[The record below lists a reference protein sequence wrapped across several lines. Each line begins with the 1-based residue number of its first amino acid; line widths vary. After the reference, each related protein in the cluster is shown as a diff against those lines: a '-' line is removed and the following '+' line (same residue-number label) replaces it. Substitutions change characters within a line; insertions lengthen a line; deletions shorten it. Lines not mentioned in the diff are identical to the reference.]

1 MKGVKIFL
9 ILIFLTIIGFIVFR
23 NFNKDNKIKYIV
35 TDLQK
40 RDIKETIFIPGNVF
54 PVKEIEVKSQLSGIL
69 EDIYVKIGDNV
80 KVGTPVAAI
89 KLVPGTSDIERQES
103 NVNVAQIDFDARA
116 IEYERAKRLY
126 QSGTIAK
133 AEMDEYTRIYK
144 LSEENLISAKNQ
156 LDILKKGRV
165 TSKNI
170 SNIVISSTAG
180 AVIDLP
186 LDIGASVIERNTYNP
201 GTTITIVAE
210 TNLFKFRTLI
220 AEQYLEHVS
229 LGDTVYLTFNAYQN
243 LAAKAIVTKISS
255 KGVSENGIMKY
266 MLDAEFAIAAEMP
279 VLRSGY
285 SATAEIVLNNSK
297 DVLSVEEKHIVY
309 SKDSTCLY
317 VLDASK
323 NEKIKKPII
332 TGISDGIHT
341 EIIDGITIDEKV
353 VVNHDKID

>member
-1 MKGVKIFL
+1 MKGIKIFL
-9 ILIFLTIIGFIVFR
+9 ILTFLSVTGFIVFR
-23 NFNKDNKIKYIV
+23 SFNRDSKIKYIV
-35 TDLQK
+35 ADLQK
-40 RDIKETIFIPGNVF
+40 RDIRETIFIPGNVF
-54 PVKEIEVKSQLSGIL
+54 PAKEIEVKSQLSGIL
-69 EDIYVKIGDNV
+69 EDVYVKIGDYV
-80 KVGTPVAAI
+80 KVGDPVASI

-133 AEMDEYTRIYK
+133 VEMDEYARIYK
-144 LSEENLISAKNQ
+144 LTEENLISAKNQ

-165 TSKNI
+165 VSKNI

-180 AVIDLP
+180 TVIDVP

-201 GTTITIVAE
+201 GTTVTIVAE
-210 TNLFKFRTLI
+210 TDFFKFRTLI

-229 LGDTVYLTFNAYQN
+229 PGDTVYLAFNAYQN
-243 LAAKAIVTKISS
+243 LNTKAVVTKISS

-266 MLDAEFAIAAEMP
+266 MLDAEFAVNGNMP
-279 VLRSGY
+279 ALRSGY
-285 SATAEIVLNNSK
+285 SATAEIVLNNRK

-309 SKDSTCLY
+309 SRDSTCLY

-323 NEKIKKPII
+323 NGKIKKTVI
-332 TGISDGIHT
+332 TGISDGIYT
-341 EIIDGITIDEKV
+341 EIVEGVTVDEKV
-353 VVNHDKID
+353 VVNHDKTD

>member
-1 MKGVKIFL
+1 MKGIKIFL
-9 ILIFLTIIGFIVFR
+9 ILTFLAVIGFIVFR
-23 NFNKDNKIKYIV
+23 SANKENKIKYV
-35 TDLQK
+35 VADLQK
-40 RDIKETIFIPGNVF
+40 RDINETIFIPGNVF
-54 PVKEIEVKSQLSGIL
+54 PAKEIEVKSQLSGIL
-69 EDIYVKIGDNV
+69 EDIFVHIGDYVNI
-80 KVGTPVAAI
+80 GAPVASI

-103 NVNVAQIDFDARA
+103 NVNLAQIDFDARA

-126 QSGTIAK
+126 ESNTIAK
-133 AEMDEYTRIYK
+133 VEMDEYTRIYK

-165 TSKNI
+165 ASKNI

-180 AVIDLP
+180 TVIDVP

-201 GTTITIVAE
+201 GTTVAIVAE

-229 LGDTVYLTFNAYQN
+229 LGDTVYLRFNAYQE
-243 LAAKAIVTKISS
+243 LTAKAIVIKISS

-266 MLDAEFAIAAEMP
+266 MLDAEFAISSEMP

-285 SATAEIVLNNSK
+285 SATAEIVLNNRK

-309 SKDSTCLY
+309 SKDSTYLY
-317 VLDASK
+317 VLNESK
-323 NEKIKKPII
+323 NEKIKRPVI
-332 TGISDGIHT
+332 TGISDGVHT
-341 EIIDGITIDEKV
+341 EIIEGVTIDEKV
-353 VVNHDKID
+353 VVNHDKTD